1 MNLMLH
7 VHALGSLK
15 SALLLVGALNVLE
28 CRLIAK
34 YSDDTKSSDLSL
46 DTPPHLQVYDDVNLW
61 IVYYVPI
68 LDLSDFS

>member
-15 SALLLVGALNVLE
+15 SALLLVGAE

-46 DTPPHLQVYDDVNLW
+46 DTPPPHLQVYDDVN
-61 IVYYVPI
+61 
-68 LDLSDFS
+68 F

>member
-1 MNLMLH
+1 MLH

-34 YSDDTKSSDLSL
+34 YSDNTKSSDLSL
-46 DTPPHLQVYDDVNLW
+46 DTPPHLQVYDDVNL
-61 IVYYVPI
+61 
-68 LDLSDFS
+68 

>member
-1 MNLMLH
+1 MLH

-34 YSDDTKSSDLSL
+34 NSDDTKSSDLSL
-46 DTPPHLQVYDDVNLW
+46 DPP
-61 IVYYVPI
+61 PI
-68 LDLSDFS
+68 CKYMMT